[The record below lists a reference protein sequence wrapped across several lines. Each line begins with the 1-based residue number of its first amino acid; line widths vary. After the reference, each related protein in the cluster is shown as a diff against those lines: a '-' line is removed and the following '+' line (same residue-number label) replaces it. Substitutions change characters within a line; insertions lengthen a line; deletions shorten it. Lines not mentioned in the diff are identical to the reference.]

1 MMNST
6 APASSSAPRAF
17 KRRTLIIK
25 KGLQIKFIMMV
36 MSAVVLAIAMIW
48 WELYRTFGLDIVRD
62 LMDPSLNM
70 LFQSLVIKL
79 LVRMTLYVILLGVV
93 TVYLSNKLGG
103 PIYRFERSTRVL
115 AQGDLT
121 HRVFLRKGDELG
133 SLQDEFN
140 SMADSLQ
147 RRVIKDRNL
156 AQRISKNMSE
166 LIQAKYLSPEA
177 QKRLEEMKSE
187 VDHITADFKI

>member
-1 MMNST
+1 MTIPATST
-6 APASSSAPRAF
+6 PAPAPRAF

-25 KGLQIKFIMMV
+25 RGLQVKFILLV
-36 MSAVVLAIAMIW
+36 MSSVMLAIGLIW
-48 WELYRTFGLDIVRD
+48 LELYRTFGLEIVRD
-62 LMDPSLNM
+62 LMDPSLNDV
-70 LFQSLVIKL
+70 FQGLVFKL
-79 LVRMTLYVILLGVV
+79 LIWMVIYVALLGAV

-140 SMADSLQ
+140 TMADALQ
-147 RRVIKDRNL
+147 RRVVKDRNL
-156 AQRISKNMSE
+156 AQRISKNMTD
-166 LIQAKYLSPEA
+166 LMQAKYLAPEA

-187 VDHITADFKI
+187 IDHMTTDFKV